1 MLNHSTRR
9 WQSFMASNH
18 MLPSRGPWLHYSYK
32 QSLAG
37 RRAEAASGAERGPG
51 AEARNGQGNGN
62 GTLNGTVTGTGTAT
76 GNTLGAGN
84 SGTATG
90 ATSHTT
96 AQVGL
101 DGCLVEPSQ
110 QERRAQ
116 ALHKYKQKRKVRIL
130 PSFLQTCTEALRPA
144 PCWKP
149 MLS

>member
-1 MLNHSTRR
+1 MLREA
-9 WQSFMASNH
+9 QGLKLEMATGN
-18 MLPSRGPWLHYSYK
+18 
-32 QSLAG
+32 
-37 RRAEAASGAERGPG
+37 
-51 AEARNGQGNGN
+51 GNGN
-62 GTLNGTVTGTGTAT
+62 GTLNGTMTGTGTAT

-116 ALHKYKQKRKVRIL
+116 ALHKYKQKRKARIL
-130 PSFLQTCTEALRPA
+130 PSFLKPAQKLADPA
-144 PCWKP
+144 P
-149 MLS
+149 LLES